1 MAGQTMDK
9 SITENCS
16 GSSRNSS
23 QVMYEINFKI
33 IGNCIKRNIMPVREP
48 EKECEACDKDDRQI
62 EMPDGD
68 EIVSIYVD
76 LRYLR
81 PHFYSYP
88 LMPLM
93 TGTGVLQVR
102 APKCF
107 A

>member
-1 MAGQTMDK
+1 M
-9 SITENCS
+9 ILVL
-16 GSSRNSS
+16 RNSG
-23 QVMYEINFKI
+23 KD
-33 IGNCIKRNIMPVREP
+33 IGSRHVDCLGGELHSSVCAMG
-48 EKECEACDKDDRQI
+48 ACFFLILLVFAVDT
-62 EMPDGD
+62 DGTCAAGSGGTMCACV
-68 EIVSIYVD
+68 ILVSAPVSIYVD

-102 APKCF
+102 APKRF